1 MKVRVNAASFAEM
14 IKLLADGAYTLQEL
28 ATETGLHY
36 KTVCEYVAAM
46 HRKRVV
52 HVSVYAPD
60 ARGRIICPVYQLGAG
75 RDARRT
81 PLTPAQRQAARRA
94 KLRQLNTL
102 RALCLGS

>member
-1 MKVRVNAASFAEM
+1 MRINAASFAELM
-14 IKLLADGAYTLQEL
+14 KLLADGAYTLQEL

-46 HRKRVV
+46 HRRRVV
-52 HVSVYAPD
+52 RVTGYAPD
-60 ARGRIICPVYQLGAG
+60 VRGRFICPVYQLGAG
-75 RDARRT
+75 CDARRT